1 MDSKKMN
8 GAMTSP
14 AVAAV
19 DLISGLS
26 DDVLLLI
33 LGFLPAA
40 SDVARTSVLSTRW
53 RHLWALSPAL
63 RFAVGPLSDADV
75 AAARRLVPAVES
87 VLARRDAGG
96 GADADV
102 KDLEISFPHDR
113 AAADDIIT
121 PARVA
126 AWLRFAE
133 RRVTGAFTLEL
144 PFELD
149 MFGRSRRL
157 LPHAELPRSARFT
170 AMRLALGGADLAV
183 PPAIAAARA
192 AAFPALTDVHL
203 SHARLDVGAR
213 GDDLR
218 LCNLLSSSC
227 CPRLRRLRL
236 SHVGGLPT
244 LRLDAAATLE
254 ELHLRHLTGTWCLQV
269 DAPGLRSFAVEE
281 TRLYFGPEP
290 EATTRIAA
298 PRLDALT
305 YRYSDPG
312 GETNLRFNGGRVEE
326 LRLASHAVH
335 GGTNNAVAAWF
346 LRQCAAAADRL
357 DVELTVPVGKLIIDH
372 EDIMKDIPELLN
384 VTDLRINVEASM
396 SPHRA
401 GASLAKLI
409 AKCCK
414 AECLSINI
422 SDQGRNQCVNSMCIC
437 DQPEGWEKETI
448 SLECLRIVE
457 ISSFLPCKDQ
467 IRLMHLLLASAPV
480 LERMTVTIYKQ
491 YEDAKDLDLGILGF
505 RGRWS
510 YSGPE
515 YHRSGFSV
523 RYEWTPSKRRK
534 VVEMNQ
540 EEGKL

>member
-26 DDVLLLI
+26 DDVLLHI
-33 LGFLPAA
+33 HGFLPAA

-63 RFAVGPLSDADV
+63 RFAVAPLSGADV
-75 AAARRLVPAVES
+75 AAARRLVPAVDS
-87 VLARRDAGG
+87 VLARRDAAG

-133 RRVTGAFTLEL
+133 RRVTGAFMLEL

-149 MFGRSRRL
+149 M
-157 LPHAELPRSARFT
+157 FT

-183 PPAIAAARA
+183 PPAIAAA
-192 AAFPALTDVHL
+192 FPALTDVHL
-203 SHARLDVGAR
+203 SHARLDGGAR

-236 SHVGGLPT
+236 SHIGGLPT

-269 DAPGLRSFAVEE
+269 DAPGLRSLAVEE
-281 TRLYFGPEP
+281 TSLYFGPEP

-305 YRYSDPG
+305 YRCSDPG
-312 GETNLRFNGGRVEE
+312 GETNLRFDGGRVEE

-346 LRQCAAAADRL
+346 LRQCAAVVDRL

-414 AECLSINI
+414 AECLFINI

-467 IRLMHLLLASAPV
+467 IRLMHLLLSNAPV

-491 YEDAKDLDLGILGF
+491 YEDAKDLDIGILGF
-505 RGRWS
+505 RG
-510 YSGPE
+510 
-515 YHRSGFSV
+515 
-523 RYEWTPSKRRK
+523 
-534 VVEMNQ
+534 EMVIFWPRISS
-540 EEGKL
+540 LWF